1 MGRVFLVDLEGR
13 TYRCRYCDSALAL
26 ADHVLSRVF
35 SFSST
40 IQRRLL
46 LFPFS
51 IIQFCGISNCSEPEM
66 INLIGIRLNFRIFS
80 FSEVVESWGNWLINF
95 VELIVFSMLF

>member
-51 IIQFCGISNCSEPEM
+51 TFKIL
-66 INLIGIRLNFRIFS
+66 NLS
-80 FSEVVESWGNWLINF
+80 VE
-95 VELIVFSMLF
+95 

>member
-13 TYRCRYCDSALAL
+13 TYRCRFCDSALAL

-35 SFSST
+35 SFTST
-40 IQRRLL
+40 IQRRPF
-46 LFPFS
+46 LFPFF

-66 INLIGIRLNFRIFS
+66 INLIGIRLNFGTFS
-80 FSEVVESWGNWLINF
+80 LSEVIEILGN
-95 VELIVFSMLF
+95 